1 MLPGSQTIVQLK
13 YDELPERLQLDEEVR
28 SWHRNPCVCP
38 GLMLRHARHA
48 PKMPNDFV
56 RGFWTEI
63 HHGSDYFSRGF
74 GFGTNFLSKLHVL
87 KPH

>member
-13 YDELPERLQLDEEVR
+13 YDELPESLRLEEVR
-28 SWHRNPCVCP
+28 SWQRNPCVCP
-38 GLMLRHARHA
+38 GLMLRHA

-87 KPH
+87 KLH